1 MTTAAP
7 AQAPA
12 PSAPRRVLLIAG
24 EASGDM
30 HGGDLVTALRV
41 RCPDVRVEGIGGPR
55 LRAAGMDTVIDAGE
69 IAAMGL
75 VEARER
81 LGAIVRAYRR
91 MRRMLIDTRPD
102 LLIVIDFPEFN
113 LALAAVAKR
122 HGVPV
127 LYYISPQVWAWR
139 ARRVHKI
146 ARRVDRLAVVFPF
159 EAALYAETGMQPD
172 FVGHPLLDRVE
183 ATGDRAA
190 TFARHGLDPARRLV
204 TLLPGSRSKELRF
217 LMPPMADAARRLVAR
232 GDVQCVVALADALSE
247 SEVPA
252 SIPGEELPARVVAGD
267 TYELVA
273 ASDVV
278 LVASGTATLETALL
292 ERPMVIVYRMSPLTF
307 ALARR
312 LVSVPFIGMPNLIAG
327 TPVVPELIQ
336 HEATGA
342 RMAEEAARFLDDAE
356 LHARTCAALARLRPA
371 LGGGGAADRAAA
383 IAEEMLA

>member
-1 MTTAAP
+1 MTAAP
-7 AQAPA
+7 AGGSQPHA
-12 PSAPRRVLLIAG
+12 SRRVVLVAG

-30 HGGDLVTALRV
+30 HGGDLVRALRA
-41 RCPDVRVEGIGGPR
+41 RCPDARVEGIGGPR
-55 LRAAGMDTVIDAGE
+55 LRAAGMDTLIDAGE

-75 VEARER
+75 FEAREKV
-81 LGAIVRAYRR
+81 GAIVRAYRR
-91 MRRMLIDTRPD
+91 IRRILIDAPPD

-159 EAALYAETGMQPD
+159 EAPLYADTGLRPD
-172 FVGHPLLDRVE
+172 FVGHPLLDRVQ
-183 ATGDRAA
+183 ASGDRAA
-190 TFARHGLDPARRLV
+190 TFARHGLDSSRRLV
-204 TLLPGSRSKELRF
+204 TLLPGSRAKELRF
-217 LMPPMADAARRLVAR
+217 LMPPMAEAARRLVLR
-232 GDVQCVVALADALSE
+232 GDVQCVVALADTLSK

-252 SIPGEELPARVVAGD
+252 SIPGEELPAQIVAGD

-273 ASDVV
+273 ASDVA

-312 LVSVPFIGMPNLIAG
+312 LISVPFIGMPNLIAG
-327 TPVVPELIQ
+327 ALVVPELIQ
-336 HEATGA
+336 DEATGV
-342 RMAEEAARFLDDAE
+342 RMAAEAARFLDDAK
-356 LHARTCAALARLRPA
+356 LHARTCAALAALRPA